1 MTIAD
6 RVKEKRAELG
16 LTQAELARNVGISQQ
31 SLQKIED
38 GRTQNPR
45 KLLNL
50 SKALN
55 CNPEWLQL
63 GTTSEIRENTS
74 TYRDNISYQ
83 SNINKRPVIRD
94 TQGIDWSNVNDFNS
108 QEEWLEV
115 SDKTSKEAFWLAV
128 SGDSMMST
136 SGISICEG
144 HLILVEPQQ
153 TAQNGDMV
161 IVQIKD
167 RNEIAFKKLVIDTGL
182 IYLTSLNPNYRPVEM
197 TNNFSFIGIVKEAR
211 VLF

>member
-16 LTQAELARNVGISQQ
+16 LTQAELAKRVGISQQ

-38 GRTQNPR
+38 GGTQNPR

-50 SKALN
+50 AKELK
-55 CNPEWLQL
+55 CTPEWLQL
-63 GTTSEIRENTS
+63 GYIGEVRENAS
-74 TYRDNISYQ
+74 SYLDNIAYQ
-83 SNINKRPVIRD
+83 GHFNKRPVIRD
-94 TQGIDWSNVNDFNS
+94 IQSIDWSKANDFNS

-115 SDKTSKEAFWLAV
+115 SSGTSQDAFWLTV

-136 SGISICEG
+136 SGISISEK

-153 TAQNGDMV
+153 TAHNGDMV
-161 IVQIKD
+161 IVRMKD
-167 RNEIAFKKLVIDTGL
+167 RNEVAFKKLVIDTGL
-182 IYLTSLNPNYRPVEM
+182 IYLASLNSSYRPIEM
-197 TNNFSFIGIVKEAR
+197 TDNFSFIGIVKEAR
-211 VLF
+211 LLL